1 MESVHG
7 LDGRLG
13 AGGVVEADE
22 AEALALVG
30 GAVDEHLG
38 ADHVAE
44 REEHLHQLGVAK
56 LLGGELV
63 SFYSSKNVINLEQV
77 DGSNDDNDED
87 EEGEDDDNDEDD
99 LGQVVDEEIAPFWSA
114 DRAACK

>member
-63 SFYSSKNVINLEQV
+63 SFYSSKYVIIW
-77 DGSNDDNDED
+77 DRW
-87 EEGEDDDNDEDD
+87 
-99 LGQVVDEEIAPFWSA
+99 VVIMMIMMRMRVRMELIMLNCPPGAGG
-114 DRAACK
+114 R

>member
-56 LLGGELV
+56 LLGGEFV
-63 SFYSSKNVINLEQV
+63 SFYSSKYVIIWDWLMV
-77 DGSNDDNDED
+77 IMTIMRMLRVRMTLMMMLTWGR
-87 EEGEDDDNDEDD
+87 
-99 LGQVVDEEIAPFWSA
+99 W
-114 DRAACK
+114 

>member
-63 SFYSSKNVINLEQV
+63 SLDSSKCVIKLGQI
-77 DGSNDDNDED
+77 DGNDDNDED
-87 EEGEDDDNDEDD
+87 DDNDDAD
-99 LGQVVDEEIAPFWSA
+99 LGQVVDEEVAPFWSA

>member
-56 LLGGELV
+56 LLGGELL
-63 SFYSSKNVINLEQV
+63 SFHWLENVITWIMLRDTMV
-77 DGSNDDNDED
+77 MMTMIRTMKRVMMTRMMLTWGR
-87 EEGEDDDNDEDD
+87 
-99 LGQVVDEEIAPFWSA
+99 W
-114 DRAACK
+114 

>member
-63 SFYSSKNVINLEQV
+63 SFYSSKYVI
-77 DGSNDDNDED
+77 
-87 EEGEDDDNDEDD
+87 
-99 LGQVVDEEIAPFWSA
+99 IW
-114 DRAACK
+114 DRLMVMMIMMRMRRVRMTIMMMLTWGRW

>member
-56 LLGGELV
+56 LLGGGLV
-63 SFYSSKNVINLEQV
+63 SFYSEKCVIKLEQV
-77 DGSNDDNDED
+77 
-87 EEGEDDDNDEDD
+87 
-99 LGQVVDEEIAPFWSA
+99 VVVMMIMMRMTIMMMLTWG
-114 DRAACK
+114 RW